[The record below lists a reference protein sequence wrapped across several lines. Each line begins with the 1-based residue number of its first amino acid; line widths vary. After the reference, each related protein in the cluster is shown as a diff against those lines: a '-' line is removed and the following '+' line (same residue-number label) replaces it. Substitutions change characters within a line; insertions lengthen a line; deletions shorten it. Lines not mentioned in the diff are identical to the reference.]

1 MIKHST
7 LIRMLL
13 VVAISV
19 AALAAVQPSQAQS
32 APLKDCTLKLG
43 AQGTGAFPAKCGEIS
58 VPENYD
64 APGGRKLTIRF
75 MVLPKI
81 NKGNTLPP
89 VYHLEGGPGFSAITQ
104 YGQVWHPA
112 YRLINQNH
120 DIVLIDQRGTGE
132 SAPLQCQNMV
142 DRAFDDLKTI
152 LPADQEGIEQASRLA
167 ACSAKVRATADPA
180 QYHSSVLARDTDAV
194 RAALGHEKIA
204 LFGTSYGTWLAQFYI
219 KAYADRLWGVI
230 LEASVG
236 PWDNFLAD
244 TALDSGL
251 NSVFALCA
259 ANERCNSLYPDLPT
273 KLKATLEKLDAA
285 PVQVNGVSS
294 LTAKTYPVTINGDRL
309 LIALRNMAAQGSLVG
324 SIPQAVTQAASGTFT
339 FPSSVLVSLAEQSP
353 FFGQHYSILCAEQ
366 VIPLGAAAKGN
377 PAEFG
382 TLDNLANYQTACR
395 AWRSAQLDPAS
406 LTAPSGPTPVLFLA
420 GALDPITPVAYAE
433 AGAKRFPNSTLAV
446 FPYEGHGVMPF
457 NRCAQDLAVAFL
469 ANPTQQ
475 LDTACTAQNTPPAFI
490 GAYSVRLTRYEG
502 ATFTANVPE
511 GWAQRATQDGMVFF
525 EGTGATPELLGLGV
539 YTNVAAAQ
547 LLPRAEAAVK
557 ARYGDLYEQATV
569 NQLGVTI
576 RQYTFSTPQ
585 GVYIGA
591 VIAFGVGPIQRAV
604 FYAGPPNVFTAA
616 FSSVVVSIF
625 SSLLPK

>member
-1 MIKHST
+1 MSK
-7 LIRMLL
+7 LIRWLL
-13 VVAISV
+13 VVALSV
-19 AALAAVQPSQAQS
+19 ATLAAVQPIQAQGT
-32 APLKDCTLKLG
+32 PLKDCTLKLG
-43 AQGTGAFPAKCGEIS
+43 AQGTGEFPAKCGTLT

-64 APGGRKLTIRF
+64 APGGRKIPISF
-75 MVLPKI
+75 MVLPKA
-81 NKGNTLPP
+81 NKSSTLPP

-120 DIVLIDQRGTGE
+120 DIVLIDQRGTGG
-132 SAPLQCQNMV
+132 SAPLQCQNMA

-167 ACSAKVRATADPA
+167 ACFAKVRADADPT

-194 RAALGHEKIA
+194 RAALGHQKIA
-204 LFGTSYGTWLAQFYI
+204 LFGTSYGTWLAQFYA

-251 NSVFALCA
+251 NAVFALCA
-259 ANERCNSLYPDLPT
+259 ADERCNSLYPDLPA
-273 KLKATLEKLDAA
+273 KLKATVAKLDATPA
-285 PVQVNGVSS
+285 QVNGTSS

-309 LIALRNMAAQGSLVG
+309 LIALRNMAAQGSVVG
-324 SIPQAVTQAASGTFT
+324 AIPQAVTQAATGTFT
-339 FPSSVLVSLAEQSP
+339 LPSSILVALSEQSP

-366 VIPLGAAAKGN
+366 VVPLGAAAKGKT
-377 PAEFG
+377 AEFG
-382 TLDNLANYQTACR
+382 TLDNLANYQAACR
-395 AWRSAQLDPAS
+395 AWRAAQLDPAS
-406 LTAPSGPTPVLFLA
+406 LTAPTGPTPVLFLA

-469 ANPTQQ
+469 ADPTQK

-490 GAYSVRLTRYEG
+490 GTYNVRLARYEG
-502 ATFTANVPE
+502 ASFTANVPE
-511 GWAQRATQDGMVFF
+511 GWAQKDTQNGMVFF
-525 EGTGATPELLGLGV
+525 ESAAATPELLGLGV
-539 YTNVAAAQ
+539 YTNVTAAQ
-547 LLPRAEAAVK
+547 LLPRAESAVK
-557 ARYGDLYEQATV
+557 SRYGEVYEQATLS
-569 NQLGVTI
+569 QLGVTI

-591 VIAFGVGPIQRAV
+591 IIAFGVGPIQRAV